1 MTQQPSSAAT
11 GPLLP
16 TARPPWLIING
27 LGLYVLLMY
36 GITYYAISTAAPRM
50 AVTFGIGVSSVFALL
65 TVSLL
70 ATAMVAPALGRWV
83 DKIGSTRALLI
94 GTVARAVALA
104 LMALAPEFWSF
115 AAAFVVVQVLGQ
127 LTEYDATFAVAVDL
141 AGNDARKAMSQI
153 TLWGGLA
160 STAFWPLT
168 ALMLRHMAWQDM
180 LLVHVL
186 LLAVVAVPI
195 AARAGQIAQRRG
207 GRGAAAANP
216 GADRDVPSPPPAPS
230 PLVFSVLA
238 AAFAFGGV
246 AYTLPALMLPV
257 LEGLGLGAAAIVAG
271 MLFGPAQTAG
281 RFMDLLLGTRVK
293 ALHVAIMATAM
304 LLVALAVLL
313 LGSGIPE
320 MAMVFAMLFG
330 AGAGV
335 SYVARG
341 SVVLEIYG
349 TEAYA
354 LWLGRLSSV
363 RLVVSAASPFVLS
376 LVLENL
382 GAASVI
388 AVCLGVAM
396 LSLGCFLWLAWRLRA
411 GH

>member
-1 MTQQPSSAAT
+1 MTKQPSSAAT
-11 GPLLP
+11 EALLP
-16 TARPPWLIING
+16 KMRTPWLIING

-50 AVTFGIGVSSVFALL
+50 AATFGIGVSSVFALL
-65 TVSLL
+65 TVALL
-70 ATAMVAPALGRWV
+70 ATAVVAPALGRWV
-83 DKIGSTRALLI
+83 DKVGSTRALLI
-94 GTVARAVALA
+94 GTVARVVALA
-104 LMALAPEFWSF
+104 AMALAPDLWSF
-115 AAAFVVVQVLGQ
+115 AAAFIVVQVLGQ

-141 AGNDARKAMSQI
+141 ADSDARKAMSQI

-160 STAFWPLT
+160 STVFWPLT
-168 ALMLRHMAWQDM
+168 ALLLRHLGWQNM
-180 LLVHVL
+180 LLVDAL

-195 AARAGQIAQRRG
+195 AVRAGQIAQRRG
-207 GRGAAAANP
+207 GRGRTAATP
-216 GADRDVPSPPPAPS
+216 LADRDLPSPPPVHS

-304 LLVALAVLL
+304 LIVALAVLL
-313 LGSGIPE
+313 MGSGIVG
-320 MAMVFAMLFG
+320 MAMVFALLFG

-349 TEAYA
+349 TAAYA

-382 GAASVI
+382 GAASVV

-396 LSLGCFLWLAWRLRA
+396 LSLGCFLWLAWRLR
-411 GH
+411 